1 MKYEN
6 NWESLNARV
15 VPRWFGDAKFG
26 IFFHWG
32 LYSVPGYTARGQ
44 YAEWYMKQLEDP
56 AHPARLFHDRTYG
69 PNFKY
74 EDFVSGFK
82 AELFDADAWAKL
94 FQRAGAKYINL
105 VSKHH
110 DGFCLYPS
118 KYAWNWN
125 SWDVGPHRDFC
136 MELRQAMEGT
146 GVKFGVYHSVYEWF
160 HPLYLENPE
169 AYALHH
175 LHPMLKELICR
186 YEP

>member
-1 MKYEN
+1 MILLDDQKTA
-6 NWESLNARV
+6 LA
-15 VPRWFGDAKFG
+15 DATRMLDEAGASMNIPKMREE
-26 IFFHWG
+26 
-32 LYSVPGYTARGQ
+32 LADLK
-44 YAEWYMKQLEDP
+44 KQLEDP

-74 EDFVSGFK
+74 EDFVSGFR

-136 MELRQAMEGT
+136 MELRQAMEGDVV
-146 GVKFGVYHSVYEWF
+146 G
-160 HPLYLENPE
+160 
-169 AYALHH
+169 
-175 LHPMLKELICR
+175 R
-186 YEP
+186 